1 MLKELIALFQ
11 SKEPLQESGE
21 QFQEMLRLSLEVVR
35 KGGAVF
41 STGVAATPESRKA
54 LQKSDVEVNRLER
67 RIRRQLVVHLAAA
80 SSGPEIPYCLLLMSL
95 VKDVERIGDYGKELA
110 TVLDMTDQ
118 PLPDDEL
125 VSDLRRIG
133 SEVEAGFEATC
144 EVVRD
149 ADRERAIELIRSGR
163 SQVDRCETLISRI
176 SRSQYPAG
184 TAVALT
190 LAARSYMRI
199 SGHLLNLLSSV
210 VMPLDRLD
218 YYDEKDIARAEKSDQ
233 K

>member
-1 MLKELIALFQ
+1 MLKELIAVFR

-21 QFQEMLRLSLEVVR
+21 LFQQMLRLSLEVVR
-35 KGGAVF
+35 KGGAILF
-41 STGVAATPESRKA
+41 SGEAPAPDLRKN

-67 RIRRQLVVHLAAA
+67 RIRRQVVVHLTTT
-80 SSGPEIPYCLLLMSL
+80 SSGTSIPYCLLLMSL
-95 VKDVERIGDYGKELA
+95 VKDVERIGDYGKDLA
-110 TVLDMTDQ
+110 TVLNMTED
-118 PLPDDEL
+118 PLPEDEL

-133 SEVEAGFEATC
+133 SEVEAELEAAC
-144 EVVRD
+144 EVVQD
-149 ADRERAIELIRSGR
+149 ADRDRAIELIRSGR
-163 SQVDRCETLISRI
+163 HQVDRCEALVTRI

-199 SGHLLNLLSSV
+199 SGHVLNLLSSV

-218 YYDEKDIARAEKSDQ
+218 YYDEKDIARAEKSL
-233 K
+233 